1 MNYYIDRDRWIRIRE
16 HHLKSLDIALKSGY
30 VDKQIIPIINIINSV
45 EYYVTRSSCYGRVL
59 LVDSESLPR
68 KGYDNILGKYHHP
81 INISDVEEVVNNV
94 SKGILWM
101 NIESTILHVA
111 SMNIEYAEKLLAIA
125 FESGYRNSSIIAY
138 SKRGVTIEILESNKY
153 TIPVYSL
160 DSGYLLIRDKLMY
173 IIQQI
178 NNMFSRI
185 ERKKN
190 EFITRFKKVFNI
202 R

>member
-1 MNYYIDRDRWIRIRE
+1 MNYYIDRDKWIRIRE
-16 HHLKSLDIALKSGY
+16 YHLKSLNIALKSGY
-30 VDKQIIPIINIINSV
+30 VDKQIIPIINTINSI

-59 LVDSESLPR
+59 LVDSDSLPK
-68 KGYDNILGKYHHP
+68 KGNDNILGKYHHP
-81 INISDVEEVVNNV
+81 INISDIEKAVHNV

-111 SMNIEYAEKLLAIA
+111 SINIEYAKRLLAIA
-125 FESGYRNSSIIAY
+125 IKSGYRKSSIIAY
-138 SKRGVTIEILESNKY
+138 SKRGVTIEILESNKH
-153 TIPVYSL
+153 TIPVYSI
-160 DSGYLLIRDKLMY
+160 DSGYLLIHDKLGY